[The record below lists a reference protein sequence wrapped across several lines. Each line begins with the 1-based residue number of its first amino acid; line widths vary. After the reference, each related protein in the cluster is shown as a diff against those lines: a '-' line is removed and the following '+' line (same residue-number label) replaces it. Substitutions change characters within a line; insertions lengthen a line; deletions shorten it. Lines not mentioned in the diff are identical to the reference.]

1 MTAPTPAGP
10 DPDAERAPA
19 AAPDRAEQV
28 LARFGWARLW
38 AAARAPYLVRA
49 LFALQPVL
57 VEAHLDE
64 DTGEPVA
71 DPALRAFPTDTRW
84 RVHLDPGT
92 ALATPVAE
100 IGWWMLHHIGHLVRH
115 HAERA
120 PAPPESPTSPAA
132 SRGPPPPGA
141 GAPPRGGGAG
151 GPRAPPPGA
160 RPPPPPEPPPP
171 PAARRA
177 ARPRGAAPAA
187 GGRQAARPW
196 NRAADAE
203 VNDDLE
209 SMGLTTPAGVVSPRG
224 LGLPP
229 GRLAEEYLSLIE
241 VLDAAHRRGGR
252 PLADPID
259 CGGAV
264 DGIDDAPP
272 GAGGPAP
279 GLDDTER
286 DLLELAVAR
295 EIETRSI
302 RRATVPGGWRRWAD
316 RRLRP
321 AVDWRAELG
330 ALLRRGVRRAA
341 GRVDFT
347 YARPSRRT
355 AGDGIVMPA
364 MVGPDPDV
372 ALVVDT
378 SGSITPAILTGFLTE
393 ITEIL
398 ARAAGPRR
406 RLRVICC
413 DRRAHGIQTVRRV
426 EDIELVGGGGTD
438 QREGMS
444 AALALRPRPDL
455 ILVLTDGQTP
465 WPDRRPPVPVV
476 IGLVEP
482 GPGLRAQAPP
492 PAWARTIPLPAG
504 PPSAGAVTRSRT

>member
-1 MTAPTPAGP
+1 MTAPTPARPG
-10 DPDAERAPA
+10 PDAERAPA

-38 AAARAPYLVRA
+38 AAARAPYLARA

-71 DPALRAFPTDTRW
+71 DPAFRAFPTDTRW

-120 PAPPESPTSPAA
+120 PAPPE
-132 SRGPPPPGA
+132 GPS
-141 GAPPRGGGAG
+141 
-151 GPRAPPPGA
+151 
-160 RPPPPPEPPPP
+160 
-171 PAARRA
+171 
-177 ARPRGAAPAA
+177 APAA
-187 GGRQAARPW
+187 GGREAARPW

-272 GAGGPAP
+272 GAGPSAP

-316 RRLRP
+316 RRLHP

-398 ARAAGPRR
+398 TRAAGPRR

-413 DRRAHGIQTVRRV
+413 DRRAHGVQTVRRA

-444 AALALRPRPDL
+444 AALALHPRPDL

-482 GPGLRAQAPP
+482 GPGLRTQAPP

-504 PPSAGAVTRSRT
+504 PPSAGARSRT

>member
-1 MTAPTPAGP
+1 MTAPTPARP

-19 AAPDRAEQV
+19 AAPDRAEQA
-28 LARFGWARLW
+28 LARFGQARLW
-38 AAARAPYLVRA
+38 AAARAPYLARA

-71 DPALRAFPTDTRW
+71 DPAFRAFPTDTRW

-120 PAPPESPTSPAA
+120 PAPPEGPTP
-132 SRGPPPPGA
+132 
-141 GAPPRGGGAG
+141 
-151 GPRAPPPGA
+151 
-160 RPPPPPEPPPP
+160 
-171 PAARRA
+171 
-177 ARPRGAAPAA
+177 PAA
-187 GGRQAARPW
+187 GGREAARPW

-272 GAGGPAP
+272 GAGPSAP

-316 RRLRP
+316 RRLHP

-413 DRRAHGIQTVRRV
+413 DRRAHGVQTVRRA

-444 AALALRPRPDL
+444 AALALHPRPDL

-482 GPGLRAQAPP
+482 GPGLRTQAPP

-504 PPSAGAVTRSRT
+504 PPSAGARSRT

>member
-1 MTAPTPAGP
+1 MTAPPPARP

-38 AAARAPYLVRA
+38 AAARAPYLARA

-71 DPALRAFPTDTRW
+71 DPAFRAFPTDTRW

-115 HAERA
+115 HAARA
-120 PAPPESPTSPAA
+120 PAPPEGPTP
-132 SRGPPPPGA
+132 
-141 GAPPRGGGAG
+141 
-151 GPRAPPPGA
+151 
-160 RPPPPPEPPPP
+160 
-171 PAARRA
+171 
-177 ARPRGAAPAA
+177 PAA
-187 GGRQAARPW
+187 GGREAARPW

-203 VNDDLE
+203 VDDDLE

-252 PLADPID
+252 SLADPID

-316 RRLRP
+316 RRLHP

-413 DRRAHGIQTVRRV
+413 DRRAHGVQTVRRA

-438 QREGMS
+438 QREGVS

-465 WPDRRPPVPVV
+465 WPERRPPVPVV

-482 GPGLRAQAPP
+482 GPGPRAQAPP

>member
-19 AAPDRAEQV
+19 AAPDRAEQA
-28 LARFGWARLW
+28 LARFGQARLW
-38 AAARAPYLVRA
+38 AAARAPYLARA

-64 DTGEPVA
+64 GTGEPVA
-71 DPALRAFPTDTRW
+71 DPAFRAFPTDTRW

-115 HAERA
+115 HAARA
-120 PAPPESPTSPAA
+120 PAPPE
-132 SRGPPPPGA
+132 GPS
-141 GAPPRGGGAG
+141 
-151 GPRAPPPGA
+151 
-160 RPPPPPEPPPP
+160 
-171 PAARRA
+171 
-177 ARPRGAAPAA
+177 APAA
-187 GGRQAARPW
+187 GGREAARPW

-302 RRATVPGGWRRWAD
+302 RRATVPGGWRRWAQG
-316 RRLRP
+316 RLRP

-330 ALLRRGVRRAA
+330 ALLRRGVRRTA

-364 MVGPDPDV
+364 MVGPDPDI

-378 SGSITPAILTGFLTE
+378 SGSITPALLTGFLTE

-398 ARAAGPRR
+398 TRAAGPRR

-413 DRRAHGIQTVRRV
+413 DRRAHGVQTVRRA

-444 AALALRPRPDL
+444 AALALHPRPDL

-476 IGLVEP
+476 IALVEP
-482 GPGLRAQAPP
+482 GPGLRAEAPP

-504 PPSAGAVTRSRT
+504 PPPAGAVARSRT

>member
-1 MTAPTPAGP
+1 MTAPTPARP

-19 AAPDRAEQV
+19 VAPDRAEQV
-28 LARFGWARLW
+28 LARFGQARLW
-38 AAARAPYLVRA
+38 AAARAPYLARA

-71 DPALRAFPTDTRW
+71 DPAFRAFPTDTRW

-120 PAPPESPTSPAA
+120 PAPPEGPTP
-132 SRGPPPPGA
+132 
-141 GAPPRGGGAG
+141 
-151 GPRAPPPGA
+151 
-160 RPPPPPEPPPP
+160 
-171 PAARRA
+171 
-177 ARPRGAAPAA
+177 PAA
-187 GGRQAARPW
+187 GGREAARPW

-272 GAGGPAP
+272 GAGPSAP

-316 RRLRP
+316 RRLHP

-413 DRRAHGIQTVRRV
+413 DRRAHGVQTVRRA

-444 AALALRPRPDL
+444 AALALHPRPDL

-482 GPGLRAQAPP
+482 GPGLRTQAPP

-504 PPSAGAVTRSRT
+504 PPSAGARSRT

>member
-1 MTAPTPAGP
+1 MIAAPPPAGP
-10 DPDAERAPA
+10 DPGAERAPA
-19 AAPDRAEQV
+19 PAPDLAEQV
-28 LARFGWARLW
+28 LARFTQARLW
-38 AAARAPYLVRA
+38 AAARAPYLARA

-57 VEAHLDE
+57 VEARLDE
-64 DTGEPVA
+64 TTGEPVA

-92 ALATPVAE
+92 ALTTPVAE

-120 PAPPESPTSPAA
+120 PAPPPGPATGPTTAPAA
-132 SRGPPPPGA
+132 GRS
-141 GAPPRGGGAG
+141 APS
-151 GPRAPPPGA
+151 
-160 RPPPPPEPPPP
+160 
-171 PAARRA
+171 
-177 ARPRGAAPAA
+177 RGAAPAA
-187 GGRQAARPW
+187 GAREAPRPW
-196 NRAADAE
+196 NLAADAE

-209 SMGLTTPAGVVSPRG
+209 SMGLTTPVGVVSPRG

-241 VLDAAHRRGGR
+241 VLDTAHRRGGR
-252 PLADPID
+252 PLAEPID

-272 GAGGPAP
+272 GAGEPAP

-302 RRATVPGGWRRWAD
+302 RRATVPGGWRRWAQG
-316 RRLRP
+316 RLHP

-330 ALLRRGVRRAA
+330 ALLRRGVRRTA

-347 YARPSRRT
+347 YARPSRRK

-413 DRRAHGIQTVRRV
+413 DRRAHGVQTVRRA

-504 PPSAGAVTRSRT
+504 HPSAGAAVARSRT

>member
-1 MTAPTPAGP
+1 MTAAPPPAVP
-10 DPDAERAPA
+10 DPAAERAPA
-19 AAPDRAEQV
+19 PAPELAEQV
-28 LARFGWARLW
+28 LARFAQARLW
-38 AAARAPYLVRA
+38 AAARAPYLARA

-57 VEAHLDE
+57 VEARLDE

-71 DPALRAFPTDTRW
+71 DPAFRAFPTDTRW

-115 HAERA
+115 HAARA
-120 PAPPESPTSPAA
+120 PAPPE
-132 SRGPPPPGA
+132 GPS
-141 GAPPRGGGAG
+141 
-151 GPRAPPPGA
+151 
-160 RPPPPPEPPPP
+160 
-171 PAARRA
+171 
-177 ARPRGAAPAA
+177 APAA
-187 GGRQAARPW
+187 GGREAARPW

-272 GAGGPAP
+272 GAGPSAP

-316 RRLRP
+316 RRLHP

-413 DRRAHGIQTVRRV
+413 DRRAHGVQTVRRA

-444 AALALRPRPDL
+444 AALALHPRPDL

-504 PPSAGAVTRSRT
+504 PPSASAVTRSRT

>member
-1 MTAPTPAGP
+1 MTAPTPARP

-38 AAARAPYLVRA
+38 AAARAPYLARA

-71 DPALRAFPTDTRW
+71 DPAFRAFPTDTRW

-115 HAERA
+115 HAARA
-120 PAPPESPTSPAA
+120 PAPPE
-132 SRGPPPPGA
+132 GPS
-141 GAPPRGGGAG
+141 
-151 GPRAPPPGA
+151 
-160 RPPPPPEPPPP
+160 
-171 PAARRA
+171 
-177 ARPRGAAPAA
+177 APAA
-187 GGRQAARPW
+187 GGREAARPW

-203 VNDDLE
+203 VDDDLE

-347 YARPSRRT
+347 YTRPSRRT

-378 SGSITPAILTGFLTE
+378 SGSITPTVLTGFLTE

-413 DRRAHGIQTVRRV
+413 DRRAHGIQTVRRA

-465 WPDRRPPVPVV
+465 WPERRPPVPVV

>member
-1 MTAPTPAGP
+1 MTAPTPARP

-19 AAPDRAEQV
+19 AAPDRAEQA
-28 LARFGWARLW
+28 LARFGQARLW
-38 AAARAPYLVRA
+38 AAARAPYLARA

-71 DPALRAFPTDTRW
+71 DPAFRAFPTDTRW

-115 HAERA
+115 HAARA
-120 PAPPESPTSPAA
+120 PAPPE
-132 SRGPPPPGA
+132 GPS
-141 GAPPRGGGAG
+141 
-151 GPRAPPPGA
+151 
-160 RPPPPPEPPPP
+160 
-171 PAARRA
+171 
-177 ARPRGAAPAA
+177 APAA
-187 GGRQAARPW
+187 GGREAARPW

-272 GAGGPAP
+272 GAGPSAP

-316 RRLRP
+316 RRLHP

-372 ALVVDT
+372 TLVVDT

-398 ARAAGPRR
+398 TRAAGPRR

-413 DRRAHGIQTVRRV
+413 DRRAHGVQTVRRA

-444 AALALRPRPDL
+444 AALALHPRPDL

-504 PPSAGAVTRSRT
+504 PPSASAVTRSRT

>member
-1 MTAPTPAGP
+1 MTAPTPARP

-28 LARFGWARLW
+28 LARFGQARLW
-38 AAARAPYLVRA
+38 AAARAPYLARA

-71 DPALRAFPTDTRW
+71 DPAFRAFPTDTRW

-115 HAERA
+115 HAARA
-120 PAPPESPTSPAA
+120 PAPPEGPTP
-132 SRGPPPPGA
+132 
-141 GAPPRGGGAG
+141 
-151 GPRAPPPGA
+151 
-160 RPPPPPEPPPP
+160 
-171 PAARRA
+171 
-177 ARPRGAAPAA
+177 PAA
-187 GGRQAARPW
+187 GGREAARPW

-203 VNDDLE
+203 VDDDLE

-241 VLDAAHRRGGR
+241 VLDAAHRRGGS

-316 RRLRP
+316 RRLHP

-398 ARAAGPRR
+398 TRAAGPRR

-413 DRRAHGIQTVRRV
+413 DRRAHGVQTVRRA

-438 QREGMS
+438 QREGVS
-444 AALALRPRPDL
+444 AALALHPRPDL

-482 GPGLRAQAPP
+482 GPGLRAEAPP

>member
-1 MTAPTPAGP
+1 MTAPTPARP

-19 AAPDRAEQV
+19 AAPDRAEQA
-28 LARFGWARLW
+28 LARFGQARLW
-38 AAARAPYLVRA
+38 AAARAPYLARA

-71 DPALRAFPTDTRW
+71 DPAFRAFPTDTRW

-115 HAERA
+115 HAARA
-120 PAPPESPTSPAA
+120 PAPPE
-132 SRGPPPPGA
+132 GPS
-141 GAPPRGGGAG
+141 
-151 GPRAPPPGA
+151 
-160 RPPPPPEPPPP
+160 
-171 PAARRA
+171 
-177 ARPRGAAPAA
+177 APAA
-187 GGRQAARPW
+187 GGREAARPW

-272 GAGGPAP
+272 GAGPSAP

-316 RRLRP
+316 RRLHP

-413 DRRAHGIQTVRRV
+413 DRRAHGVQTVRRA

-444 AALALRPRPDL
+444 AALALHPRPDL

-504 PPSAGAVTRSRT
+504 PPSASAVTRSRT

>member
-10 DPDAERAPA
+10 DPGAECAPE

-28 LARFGWARLW
+28 LARFGQARLW
-38 AAARAPYLVRA
+38 AAARAPYLARA

-64 DTGEPVA
+64 GTGEPVA
-71 DPALRAFPTDTRW
+71 DPAFRAFPTDTRW

-100 IGWWMLHHIGHLVRH
+100 TGWWMLHHIGHLVRR
-115 HAERA
+115 HAARA
-120 PAPPESPTSPAA
+120 PAPPE
-132 SRGPPPPGA
+132 GPS
-141 GAPPRGGGAG
+141 
-151 GPRAPPPGA
+151 
-160 RPPPPPEPPPP
+160 
-171 PAARRA
+171 
-177 ARPRGAAPAA
+177 APAA
-187 GGRQAARPW
+187 GGREAARPW

-272 GAGGPAP
+272 GAGAPAP

-316 RRLRP
+316 RRLHP

-330 ALLRRGVRRAA
+330 ALLRRGVRRTA
-341 GRVDFT
+341 GRADFT

-378 SGSITPAILTGFLTE
+378 SGSITPGLLTGFLTE
-393 ITEIL
+393 ITAIL

-406 RLRVICC
+406 RVRVICC
-413 DRRAHGIQTVRRV
+413 DRRAHGVQTVRRA

-438 QREGMS
+438 QREGMG

-465 WPDRRPPVPVV
+465 WPERRPPVPVV

-482 GPGLRAQAPP
+482 GPGLRAEAPP
-492 PAWARTIPLPAG
+492 LAWARTIPLPAG

>member
-1 MTAPTPAGP
+1 MTAPTPARP

-28 LARFGWARLW
+28 LARFGQARLW
-38 AAARAPYLVRA
+38 AAARAPYLARA

-71 DPALRAFPTDTRW
+71 DPAFRAFPTDTRW

-120 PAPPESPTSPAA
+120 PAPPEGPTP
-132 SRGPPPPGA
+132 
-141 GAPPRGGGAG
+141 
-151 GPRAPPPGA
+151 
-160 RPPPPPEPPPP
+160 
-171 PAARRA
+171 
-177 ARPRGAAPAA
+177 PAA
-187 GGRQAARPW
+187 GGREAARPW

-272 GAGGPAP
+272 GAGPSAP

-316 RRLRP
+316 RRLHP

-413 DRRAHGIQTVRRV
+413 DRRAHGVQTVRRA

-444 AALALRPRPDL
+444 AALALHPRPDL

-482 GPGLRAQAPP
+482 GPGLRTQAPP

-504 PPSAGAVTRSRT
+504 PPSAGARSRT

>member
-1 MTAPTPAGP
+1 MTAPTPARPG
-10 DPDAERAPA
+10 PDAERAPA

-38 AAARAPYLVRA
+38 AAARAPYLARA

-71 DPALRAFPTDTRW
+71 DPAFRAFPTDTRW

-115 HAERA
+115 HAARA
-120 PAPPESPTSPAA
+120 PAPPEGPTP
-132 SRGPPPPGA
+132 
-141 GAPPRGGGAG
+141 
-151 GPRAPPPGA
+151 
-160 RPPPPPEPPPP
+160 
-171 PAARRA
+171 
-177 ARPRGAAPAA
+177 PAA
-187 GGRQAARPW
+187 GGREAARPW

-316 RRLRP
+316 RRLHP

-347 YARPSRRT
+347 YTRPSRRT

-398 ARAAGPRR
+398 TGAAGPRR

-413 DRRAHGIQTVRRV
+413 DRRAHGIQTVRRA

-444 AALALRPRPDL
+444 AALALHPRPDL

>member
-1 MTAPTPAGP
+1 MTAPTPARPG
-10 DPDAERAPA
+10 PDAERAPA

-38 AAARAPYLVRA
+38 AAARAPYLARA

-92 ALATPVAE
+92 ALAIPVAE

-120 PAPPESPTSPAA
+120 PAPPEGPT
-132 SRGPPPPGA
+132 
-141 GAPPRGGGAG
+141 
-151 GPRAPPPGA
+151 
-160 RPPPPPEPPPP
+160 P
-171 PAARRA
+171 PAAGRA

-187 GGRQAARPW
+187 GGRETARPW

-203 VNDDLE
+203 VDDDLE

-286 DLLELAVAR
+286 DLLERAVAR

-378 SGSITPAILTGFLTE
+378 SGSITPTVLTGFLTE

-413 DRRAHGIQTVRRV
+413 DRRAHGVQTVRRA

-504 PPSAGAVTRSRT
+504 PPPAGAVTRSRT

>member
-1 MTAPTPAGP
+1 MSAATPAGP
-10 DPDAERAPA
+10 DPGAERAPA
-19 AAPDRAEQV
+19 AAPDRAERV
-28 LARFGWARLW
+28 LARFSQARLW
-38 AAARAPYLVRA
+38 AAARAPYLARA

-57 VEAHLDE
+57 VEARLDGT
-64 DTGEPVA
+64 TGEPVA

-84 RVHLDPGT
+84 RVHIDPGT
-92 ALATPVAE
+92 ALVTPVAE

-115 HAERA
+115 HADRA
-120 PAPPESPTSPAA
+120 PAPPE
-132 SRGPPPPGA
+132 GPS
-141 GAPPRGGGAG
+141 
-151 GPRAPPPGA
+151 
-160 RPPPPPEPPPP
+160 
-171 PAARRA
+171 
-177 ARPRGAAPAA
+177 APAA
-187 GGRQAARPW
+187 GGLEAGRSW

-252 PLADPID
+252 PLADPVD

-272 GAGGPAP
+272 GAGPPAP

-295 EIETRSI
+295 EIETRSA

-316 RRLRP
+316 RRLHP

-330 ALLRRGVRRAA
+330 ALLRRGVRRTA

-378 SGSITPAILTGFLTE
+378 SGSITPTVLTGFLTE
-393 ITEIL
+393 ITAIL

-413 DRRAHGIQTVRRV
+413 DRRAHGVQTVRRA
-426 EDIELVGGGGTD
+426 EDIELIGGGGTD
-438 QREGMS
+438 QREGVS

-482 GPGLRAQAPP
+482 GPGLRAEAPP

-504 PPSAGAVTRSRT
+504 PTSAGAAARSRA

>member
-1 MTAPTPAGP
+1 MTAPTPARP

-19 AAPDRAEQV
+19 AAPDRAEQA
-28 LARFGWARLW
+28 LARFGQARLW
-38 AAARAPYLVRA
+38 AAARAPYLARA

-57 VEAHLDE
+57 VEARLDE

-71 DPALRAFPTDTRW
+71 DPAFRAFPTDTRW

-115 HAERA
+115 HAARA
-120 PAPPESPTSPAA
+120 PAPPE
-132 SRGPPPPGA
+132 GPS
-141 GAPPRGGGAG
+141 
-151 GPRAPPPGA
+151 
-160 RPPPPPEPPPP
+160 
-171 PAARRA
+171 
-177 ARPRGAAPAA
+177 APAA
-187 GGRQAARPW
+187 GGREAARPW

-224 LGLPP
+224 LGLPS

-316 RRLRP
+316 RRLHP

-413 DRRAHGIQTVRRV
+413 DRRAHGVQTVRRA

-444 AALALRPRPDL
+444 AALALHPRPDL

-482 GPGLRAQAPP
+482 GPGLRAEAPP

-504 PPSAGAVTRSRT
+504 PPSAGASARSRT

>member
-38 AAARAPYLVRA
+38 AAARAPYLARA

-120 PAPPESPTSPAA
+120 PAPPEGPTPL
-132 SRGPPPPGA
+132 P
-141 GAPPRGGGAG
+141 
-151 GPRAPPPGA
+151 
-160 RPPPPPEPPPP
+160 
-171 PAARRA
+171 
-177 ARPRGAAPAA
+177 A

-196 NRAADAE
+196 NQAADAE

-316 RRLRP
+316 RRLHP

-413 DRRAHGIQTVRRV
+413 DRRAHGVQTVRRA

-444 AALALRPRPDL
+444 AALALHPRPDL

>member
-1 MTAPTPAGP
+1 MTAPTPARP
-10 DPDAERAPA
+10 EPDAERAPA

-28 LARFGWARLW
+28 LARFGRARLW
-38 AAARAPYLVRA
+38 AAARAPYLARA

-64 DTGEPVA
+64 GTGEPVA
-71 DPALRAFPTDTRW
+71 DPAFRAFPTDTRW

-115 HAERA
+115 HAARA
-120 PAPPESPTSPAA
+120 PAPPE
-132 SRGPPPPGA
+132 GPS
-141 GAPPRGGGAG
+141 
-151 GPRAPPPGA
+151 
-160 RPPPPPEPPPP
+160 
-171 PAARRA
+171 
-177 ARPRGAAPAA
+177 APAA
-187 GGRQAARPW
+187 GGREAARPW

-316 RRLRP
+316 RRLHP

-378 SGSITPAILTGFLTE
+378 SGSITPAALTGFLTE

-398 ARAAGPRR
+398 TRAAGPRR

-413 DRRAHGIQTVRRV
+413 DRRAHGVQTVRRA

-444 AALALRPRPDL
+444 AALALHPRPDL

-482 GPGLRAQAPP
+482 GPGLRAEAPP

-504 PPSAGAVTRSRT
+504 PPSAGAVARSRT

>member
-1 MTAPTPAGP
+1 MTAPTPARP

-38 AAARAPYLVRA
+38 AAARAPYLARA

-132 SRGPPPPGA
+132 SR
-141 GAPPRGGGAG
+141 
-151 GPRAPPPGA
+151 
-160 RPPPPPEPPPP
+160 
-171 PAARRA
+171 A
-177 ARPRGAAPAA
+177 ARPRG
-187 GGRQAARPW
+187 
-196 NRAADAE
+196 ADAE

-347 YARPSRRT
+347 YTRPSRRT

-378 SGSITPAILTGFLTE
+378 SGSITPTVLTGFLTE

-413 DRRAHGIQTVRRV
+413 DRRAHGIQTVRRA

-438 QREGMS
+438 QRKGMS

-465 WPDRRPPVPVV
+465 WPERRPPVPVV

>member
-1 MTAPTPAGP
+1 MTAPTPARP

-38 AAARAPYLVRA
+38 AAARAPYLARA

-120 PAPPESPTSPAA
+120 PAPPEGPSAPAA
-132 SRGPPPPGA
+132 GQ
-141 GAPPRGGGAG
+141 
-151 GPRAPPPGA
+151 
-160 RPPPPPEPPPP
+160 
-171 PAARRA
+171 A

-187 GGRQAARPW
+187 GGREPARPW

-272 GAGGPAP
+272 GAARRGAPRRHGAPSSGPSCDAGCGGRRAGWTSPTPARRAGRPATGSSCPRWSARTPTSRSSSTPPAP
-279 GLDDTER
+279 
-286 DLLELAVAR
+286 
-295 EIETRSI
+295 S
-302 RRATVPGGWRRWAD
+302 
-316 RRLRP
+316 
-321 AVDWRAELG
+321 
-330 ALLRRGVRRAA
+330 
-341 GRVDFT
+341 
-347 YARPSRRT
+347 
-355 AGDGIVMPA
+355 
-364 MVGPDPDV
+364 
-372 ALVVDT
+372 
-378 SGSITPAILTGFLTE
+378 
-393 ITEIL
+393 
-398 ARAAGPRR
+398 
-406 RLRVICC
+406 
-413 DRRAHGIQTVRRV
+413 
-426 EDIELVGGGGTD
+426 
-438 QREGMS
+438 
-444 AALALRPRPDL
+444 PRPFS
-455 ILVLTDGQTP
+455 
-465 WPDRRPPVPVV
+465 
-476 IGLVEP
+476 
-482 GPGLRAQAPP
+482 
-492 PAWARTIPLPAG
+492 PA
-504 PPSAGAVTRSRT
+504 S

>member
-1 MTAPTPAGP
+1 MTAPTPARP

-19 AAPDRAEQV
+19 AAPDRAEQA

-38 AAARAPYLVRA
+38 AAARAPYLARA

-71 DPALRAFPTDTRW
+71 DPAFRAFPTDTRW

-115 HAERA
+115 HAARA
-120 PAPPESPTSPAA
+120 PAPPE
-132 SRGPPPPGA
+132 GPS
-141 GAPPRGGGAG
+141 
-151 GPRAPPPGA
+151 
-160 RPPPPPEPPPP
+160 
-171 PAARRA
+171 
-177 ARPRGAAPAA
+177 APAA
-187 GGRQAARPW
+187 GGREAARPW

-272 GAGGPAP
+272 GAGPSAP

-316 RRLRP
+316 RRLHP

-372 ALVVDT
+372 TLVVDT

-398 ARAAGPRR
+398 TRAAGPRR

-413 DRRAHGIQTVRRV
+413 DRRAHGVQTVRRA

-444 AALALRPRPDL
+444 AALALHPRPDL

-482 GPGLRAQAPP
+482 GPGLRTQAPP

-504 PPSAGAVTRSRT
+504 PPSAGARSRT

>member
-1 MTAPTPAGP
+1 MTAPTPARP

-19 AAPDRAEQV
+19 AAPDRAEQA
-28 LARFGWARLW
+28 LARFGQARLW
-38 AAARAPYLVRA
+38 AAARAPYLARA

-71 DPALRAFPTDTRW
+71 DPAFRAFPTDTRW

-115 HAERA
+115 HAARA
-120 PAPPESPTSPAA
+120 PAPPE
-132 SRGPPPPGA
+132 GPS
-141 GAPPRGGGAG
+141 
-151 GPRAPPPGA
+151 
-160 RPPPPPEPPPP
+160 
-171 PAARRA
+171 
-177 ARPRGAAPAA
+177 APAA
-187 GGRQAARPW
+187 GGREAARPW

-224 LGLPP
+224 LGLPS

-316 RRLRP
+316 RRLHP

-413 DRRAHGIQTVRRV
+413 DRRAHGVQTVRRA

-444 AALALRPRPDL
+444 AALALHPRPDL

-482 GPGLRAQAPP
+482 GPGLRAEAPP

-504 PPSAGAVTRSRT
+504 PPSAGASARSRT

>member
-10 DPDAERAPA
+10 GPDAERAPA
-19 AAPDRAEQV
+19 AAPDRAEQA
-28 LARFGWARLW
+28 LARFGQARLW
-38 AAARAPYLVRA
+38 AAARAPYLARA

-71 DPALRAFPTDTRW
+71 DPAFRAFPTDTRW

-120 PAPPESPTSPAA
+120 PAPPPGPATGPTT
-132 SRGPPPPGA
+132 
-141 GAPPRGGGAG
+141 
-151 GPRAPPPGA
+151 
-160 RPPPPPEPPPP
+160 
-171 PAARRA
+171 
-177 ARPRGAAPAA
+177 APAA
-187 GGRQAARPW
+187 GRSTPPRGAVPAAGAREAPRPW
-196 NRAADAE
+196 NLAADAE
-203 VNDDLE
+203 VDDDLE
-209 SMGLTTPAGVVSPRG
+209 SMGLTTPDGVVSPRG

-295 EIETRSI
+295 EIETRSA
-302 RRATVPGGWRRWAD
+302 RRATIPGGWRRWAQG
-316 RRLRP
+316 RLHP

-378 SGSITPAILTGFLTE
+378 SGSITPTVLTGFLTE

-413 DRRAHGIQTVRRV
+413 DRRAHGVQSVRRA

-444 AALALRPRPDL
+444 AALALHPRPDL

>member
-1 MTAPTPAGP
+1 MTAPTPARPG
-10 DPDAERAPA
+10 PDAERAPA

-38 AAARAPYLVRA
+38 AAARAPYLARA

-120 PAPPESPTSPAA
+120 PAPPE
-132 SRGPPPPGA
+132 GPS
-141 GAPPRGGGAG
+141 
-151 GPRAPPPGA
+151 
-160 RPPPPPEPPPP
+160 
-171 PAARRA
+171 
-177 ARPRGAAPAA
+177 APAA
-187 GGRQAARPW
+187 GGREAARPW

-413 DRRAHGIQTVRRV
+413 DRRAHGVQTVRRA

-438 QREGMS
+438 QREGVS

-504 PPSAGAVTRSRT
+504 PPSAGASARSRT

>member
-1 MTAPTPAGP
+1 MTAPTPARP

-19 AAPDRAEQV
+19 AAPDRAEQA

-38 AAARAPYLVRA
+38 AAARAPYLARA

-71 DPALRAFPTDTRW
+71 DPAFRAFPTDTRW

-115 HAERA
+115 HAARA
-120 PAPPESPTSPAA
+120 PAPPE
-132 SRGPPPPGA
+132 GPS
-141 GAPPRGGGAG
+141 
-151 GPRAPPPGA
+151 
-160 RPPPPPEPPPP
+160 
-171 PAARRA
+171 
-177 ARPRGAAPAA
+177 APAA
-187 GGRQAARPW
+187 GGREAARPW

-272 GAGGPAP
+272 GAGPSAP

-316 RRLRP
+316 RRLHP

-413 DRRAHGIQTVRRV
+413 DRRAHGVQTVRRA

-444 AALALRPRPDL
+444 AALALHPRPDL

-482 GPGLRAQAPP
+482 GPGLRTQAPP

-504 PPSAGAVTRSRT
+504 PPSAGARSRT

>member
-1 MTAPTPAGP
+1 M
-10 DPDAERAPA
+10 
-19 AAPDRAEQV
+19 Q
-28 LARFGWARLW
+28 ARFGWARLW
-38 AAARAPYLVRA
+38 AAARAPYLARA

-71 DPALRAFPTDTRW
+71 DPAFRAFPTDTRW

-115 HAERA
+115 HAARA
-120 PAPPESPTSPAA
+120 PAPPEGPT
-132 SRGPPPPGA
+132 
-141 GAPPRGGGAG
+141 
-151 GPRAPPPGA
+151 
-160 RPPPPPEPPPP
+160 P
-171 PAARRA
+171 PAAGRA
-177 ARPRGAAPAA
+177 ARPRGA
-187 GGRQAARPW
+187 
-196 NRAADAE
+196 
-203 VNDDLE
+203 
-209 SMGLTTPAGVVSPRG
+209 AGVVSPRG

-316 RRLRP
+316 RRLHP

-413 DRRAHGIQTVRRV
+413 DRRAHGVQTVRRA

-444 AALALRPRPDL
+444 AALALHPRPDL

-504 PPSAGAVTRSRT
+504 PPSAGASARSRT

>member
-1 MTAPTPAGP
+1 MTAPTPARPG
-10 DPDAERAPA
+10 PDAERAPA

-38 AAARAPYLVRA
+38 AAARAPYLARA

-115 HAERA
+115 HAARA
-120 PAPPESPTSPAA
+120 PAPPE
-132 SRGPPPPGA
+132 GPS
-141 GAPPRGGGAG
+141 
-151 GPRAPPPGA
+151 
-160 RPPPPPEPPPP
+160 
-171 PAARRA
+171 
-177 ARPRGAAPAA
+177 APAA
-187 GGRQAARPW
+187 GGREAARPW

-413 DRRAHGIQTVRRV
+413 DRRAHGVQTVRRA

-438 QREGMS
+438 QREGVS

-504 PPSAGAVTRSRT
+504 PPSAGASARSRT

>member
-1 MTAPTPAGP
+1 MTAPPPARP

-38 AAARAPYLVRA
+38 AAARAPYLARA

-71 DPALRAFPTDTRW
+71 DPAFRAFPTDTRW

-115 HAERA
+115 HAARA
-120 PAPPESPTSPAA
+120 PAPPEGPTP
-132 SRGPPPPGA
+132 
-141 GAPPRGGGAG
+141 
-151 GPRAPPPGA
+151 
-160 RPPPPPEPPPP
+160 
-171 PAARRA
+171 
-177 ARPRGAAPAA
+177 PAA
-187 GGRQAARPW
+187 GGREAARPW

-316 RRLRP
+316 RRLHP

-398 ARAAGPRR
+398 TRAAGPRR

-413 DRRAHGIQTVRRV
+413 DRRAHGVQTVRRA

-444 AALALRPRPDL
+444 AALALHPRPDL

>member
-1 MTAPTPAGP
+1 MTAPPPARP

-28 LARFGWARLW
+28 LARFGRARLW
-38 AAARAPYLVRA
+38 AAARAPYLARA

-71 DPALRAFPTDTRW
+71 DPAFRAFPTDTRW

-115 HAERA
+115 HAARA
-120 PAPPESPTSPAA
+120 PAPPEGPTP
-132 SRGPPPPGA
+132 
-141 GAPPRGGGAG
+141 
-151 GPRAPPPGA
+151 
-160 RPPPPPEPPPP
+160 
-171 PAARRA
+171 
-177 ARPRGAAPAA
+177 PAA
-187 GGRQAARPW
+187 GGREAARPW

-316 RRLRP
+316 RRLHP

-398 ARAAGPRR
+398 TRAAGPRR

-413 DRRAHGIQTVRRV
+413 DRRAHGVQTVRRA

-444 AALALRPRPDL
+444 AALALHPRPDL

-482 GPGLRAQAPP
+482 GPGLRAEAPP

>member
-1 MTAPTPAGP
+1 MTAPTPARP

-19 AAPDRAEQV
+19 AAPDRAEQA
-28 LARFGWARLW
+28 LARFGQARLW
-38 AAARAPYLVRA
+38 AAARAPYLARA

-71 DPALRAFPTDTRW
+71 DPAFRAFPTDTRW

-115 HAERA
+115 HAARA
-120 PAPPESPTSPAA
+120 PAPPE
-132 SRGPPPPGA
+132 GPS
-141 GAPPRGGGAG
+141 
-151 GPRAPPPGA
+151 
-160 RPPPPPEPPPP
+160 
-171 PAARRA
+171 
-177 ARPRGAAPAA
+177 APAA
-187 GGRQAARPW
+187 GGREAARPW

-316 RRLRP
+316 RRLHP

-330 ALLRRGVRRAA
+330 AFLRRGVRRAA

-413 DRRAHGIQTVRRV
+413 DRRAHGVQTVRRA

-444 AALALRPRPDL
+444 AALALHPRPDL

>member
-1 MTAPTPAGP
+1 MTAPTPARP

-38 AAARAPYLVRA
+38 AAARAPYLARA

-115 HAERA
+115 HAARA
-120 PAPPESPTSPAA
+120 PAPPE
-132 SRGPPPPGA
+132 GPS
-141 GAPPRGGGAG
+141 
-151 GPRAPPPGA
+151 
-160 RPPPPPEPPPP
+160 
-171 PAARRA
+171 
-177 ARPRGAAPAA
+177 APAA
-187 GGRQAARPW
+187 GGREAARPW

-378 SGSITPAILTGFLTE
+378 SGSITPAALTGFLTE

-398 ARAAGPRR
+398 TRAAGPRR

-413 DRRAHGIQTVRRV
+413 DRRAHGIQTVRRA

-465 WPDRRPPVPVV
+465 WPERRPPVPVV

-482 GPGLRAQAPP
+482 GPGLRAEAPP